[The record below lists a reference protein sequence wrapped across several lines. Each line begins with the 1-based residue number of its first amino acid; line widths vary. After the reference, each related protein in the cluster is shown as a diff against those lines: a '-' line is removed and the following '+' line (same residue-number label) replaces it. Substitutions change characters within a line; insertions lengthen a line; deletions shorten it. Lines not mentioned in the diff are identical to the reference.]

1 MYYKGEYV
9 CKEHHC
15 KNETRKPLLNNRC
28 AVIGCKGRVKAL
40 SVSEEKA
47 NDTLR
52 YLEGLFNVDKFES
65 EQKLN
70 KGNKQEVAIT
80 PALRQTLN
88 NVKPYIDE
96 VLQRSKYNK
105 VDLSSLFNF
114 MHV

>member
-15 KNETRKPLLNNRC
+15 KNETRRPLLNNRC

-52 YLEGLFNVDKFES
+52 YLEGLFNLDKFES

-70 KGNKQEVAIT
+70 KGNK
-80 PALRQTLN
+80 
-88 NVKPYIDE
+88 
-96 VLQRSKYNK
+96 
-105 VDLSSLFNF
+105 
-114 MHV
+114 

>member
-28 AVIGCKGRVKAL
+28 AVIGCKGRVRAQN
-40 SVSEEKA
+40 VSEEKA

-52 YLEGLFNVDKFES
+52 YLEGLFNADKFES
-65 EQKLN
+65 EKKLN
-70 KGNKQEVAIT
+70 KAKADVVIT
-80 PALRQTLN
+80 PSLMRTLA
-88 NVKPYIDE
+88 NVKPFIDD

-105 VDLSSLFNF
+105 VDLGSLFNF
-114 MHV
+114 MNM